1 MADIATWTANGNRN
15 RPNICAGV
23 HGAGC
28 EKHSISRIESALIF
42 MTGMGS
48 KFVRRETTYSRVV
61 AGSTQAESS
70 ARIAASG
77 EVGGRKGSCTV
88 RIHWPAP
95 VQCSSNDVEG
105 RQKHHLPSPKA
116 NRSRITRRRLPI
128 RLNRCIVTHLE
139 IDKSESQIRVG

>member
-1 MADIATWTANGNRN
+1 MADIATWTTNGNRN

-61 AGSTQAESS
+61 AGSTQAVIFSTHS
-70 ARIAASG
+70 RKWR
-77 EVGGRKGSCTV
+77 GGRKKGVLHGRYPLAS
-88 RIHWPAP
+88 P
-95 VQCSSNDVEG
+95 VQCPSNAVEG

-116 NRSRITRRRLPI
+116 KRSRITRRRLPI

>member
-61 AGSTQAESS
+61 AGSTQAVIFSTHS
-70 ARIAASG
+70 RKWR
-77 EVGGRKGSCTV
+77 GGRKEGVLHGRYPLGFASAV
-88 RIHWPAP
+88 P
-95 VQCSSNDVEG
+95 VERCGGQAET
-105 RQKHHLPSPKA
+105 PSA
-116 NRSRITRRRLPI
+116 QS
-128 RLNRCIVTHLE
+128 
-139 IDKSESQIRVG
+139 